1 MKKQNV
7 NPKNDN
13 QNDDEDMFVDIDLDD
28 GTVTCKIITIFECN
42 KKDYIAVLP
51 VDENEKPVSEDVW
64 IYGYTEDSEGNPDL
78 HYIDDDEEYDAAADA
93 FDEYL
98 DDQMFDGLQ

>member
-13 QNDDEDMFVDIDLDD
+13 QN
-28 GTVTCKIITIFECN
+28 
-42 KKDYIAVLP
+42 
-51 VDENEKPVSEDVW
+51 
-64 IYGYTEDSEGNPDL
+64 
-78 HYIDDDEEYDAAADA
+78 DDEEYDAAADA

-98 DDQMFDGLQ
+98 DDQMFDGLQWCSFDCPE